1 MMDINYWDGETI
13 FLTDTTGA
21 VHVLAESGNP
31 VEIAERKWEEA
42 NNA

>member
-1 MMDINYWDGETI
+1 MEHIKYWDGETI

-21 VHVLAESGNP
+21 VHVLAESGDP
-31 VEIAERKWEEA
+31 FEITERKWQEA